1 MANIEEIIGVF
12 GGVKTE
18 EVNTKASSAIYSETK
33 IIDNEDMADDMDN
46 YNIETP
52 IENLSTNLPAQV
64 GLWSKLKSSLFGGVK
79 IELASYGQEND
90 YNYHEPNV
98 WNKVKGFLFQEI
110 IIEKKK

>member
-46 YNIETP
+46 
-52 IENLSTNLPAQV
+52 
-64 GLWSKLKSSLFGGVK
+64 
-79 IELASYGQEND
+79 
-90 YNYHEPNV
+90 
-98 WNKVKGFLFQEI
+98 
-110 IIEKKK
+110 

>member
-12 GGVKTE
+12 GGVKTD

-33 IIDNEDMADDMDN
+33 ILDNKDVVDDMDN

-64 GLWSKLKSSLFGGVK
+64 GFWSKLKSSLFGEVK

-90 YNYHEPNV
+90 YNYHEPSV
-98 WNKVKGFLFQEI
+98 WNKVKVFLFQEI